1 MIKTPAL
8 CRDCNEKAILPEHLS
23 CPRCGSENLLRHPE
37 LFSLS
42 LAHIDCDAFYAS
54 IEKRDN
60 PELNHK
66 PVIVG
71 GRQRGVVAAACYVAR
86 IHGVRSAMPM
96 FTALKLCPDAVVIPP
111 RMDAYREAGYAIRAM
126 MFDLTPLVEP
136 LSIDEAFLDLSGTEA
151 LHGQSPAESLTALVR
166 KIKKE
171 VGVTVSVGL
180 AGNKSMA
187 KIASDLD
194 KPRGFSVIGKDEAEG
209 FLNEKPVSILYGAGK
224 SLVKKLNDAGIKT
237 CGDLAEA
244 DAKMMMEIAGEIA
257 PKLQNRARG
266 IDHRAVTPHQP
277 AKSISSET
285 TFERDIAN
293 VETLTAWVEALSE
306 KVSRRL
312 KEKGLAGRR
321 IVLKIKSHDHKT
333 ITRSLTLNN
342 PTQMSDVIFSSG
354 RQLLAQVAG
363 PDKFW
368 RLIGVGVDMLGDDHD
383 ADPFDLAD
391 PDQGKRHQLE
401 KALDDLRGKHGD
413 AAVIKGRVLKI
424 KKER

>member
-1 MIKTPAL
+1 M
-8 CRDCNEKAILPEHLS
+8 
-23 CPRCGSENLLRHPE
+23 RHPE

-60 PELNHK
+60 PELTHK

-209 FLNEKPVSILYGAGK
+209 FLSEKPVSILYGAGK

-237 CGDLAEA
+237 CGDLA
-244 DAKMMMEIAGEIA
+244 
-257 PKLQNRARG
+257 
-266 IDHRAVTPHQP
+266 
-277 AKSISSET
+277 
-285 TFERDIAN
+285 
-293 VETLTAWVEALSE
+293 
-306 KVSRRL
+306 
-312 KEKGLAGRR
+312 
-321 IVLKIKSHDHKT
+321 
-333 ITRSLTLNN
+333 RS
-342 PTQMSDVIFSSG
+342 
-354 RQLLAQVAG
+354 
-363 PDKFW
+363 
-368 RLIGVGVDMLGDDHD
+368 
-383 ADPFDLAD
+383 
-391 PDQGKRHQLE
+391 
-401 KALDDLRGKHGD
+401 
-413 AAVIKGRVLKI
+413 
-424 KKER
+424 